1 MKKYIY
7 ELTPKQYK
15 LYWKIAT
22 KLSRG
27 LITNKDFKNQL
38 NKILS

>member
-1 MKKYIY
+1 MKYIY

-27 LITNKDFKNQL
+27 LIKEKEFKKQL
-38 NKILS
+38 NEIIK